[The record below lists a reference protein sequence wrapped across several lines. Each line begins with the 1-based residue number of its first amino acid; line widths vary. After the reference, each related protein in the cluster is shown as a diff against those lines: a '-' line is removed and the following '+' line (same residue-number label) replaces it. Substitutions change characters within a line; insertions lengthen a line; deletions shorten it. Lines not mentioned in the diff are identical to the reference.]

1 MAEVGGGEVPWIRL
15 EEVSHRYPDGT
26 LALDR
31 VSLQV
36 PPGEAVALT
45 GPTGSGKS
53 TLVRHLNGLLRPTR
67 GRVLVGDRD
76 AAGLRVAELARLVGL
91 ALQEPDRQL
100 FCRSVRAEVAFGGR
114 EAAAVDEALDLLGL
128 ARLQEVHPYDLGYS
142 RRKLVAI
149 AAVLAMRTPVVVLD
163 EPTTGQDRAGVG
175 RLLEVAARLRAQ
187 GRTLIVV
194 SHDRRFVAA
203 TCDRELRLVGG
214 RLA

>member
-1 MAEVGGGEVPWIRL
+1 MTGQEVPAIRM
-15 EEVSHRYPDGT
+15 EEVSYRYPDGT

-36 PPGEAVALT
+36 APGEAVAVT

-53 TLVRHLNGLLRPTR
+53 TLVRFTNGLLRPTR

-76 AAGLRVAELARLVGL
+76 AAGLRVAQLARVVGL

-114 EAAAVDEALDLLGL
+114 EPSAVDEALDLLGL
-128 ARLQEVHPYDLGYS
+128 APVQDLHPYDLGYA

-149 AAVLAMRTPVVVLD
+149 ASVLAMRTPVVVLD
-163 EPTTGQDRAGVG
+163 EPTTGQDRAGVA
-175 RLLEVAARLRAQ
+175 RLLEVAARLRSQ

-194 SHDRRFVAA
+194 SHHRRFVEAA
-203 TCDRELRLVGG
+203 CDRELRLLGG
-214 RLA
+214 RLV